1 MSRRAVIQSVGHGL
15 PVRVVTNKELIL
27 EKGIDSDDEWIVQR
41 TGIKERHLCTG
52 EEGAHSLAIKAGREA
67 LERSGLKATDIE
79 MVVVG
84 TVSGDYIWPS
94 TACFVQAALG
104 LKMAGAFDV
113 SAACAGFIYSLANAT
128 ALIETGVIDHALVI
142 GVDALSKQTD
152 WTDRSTCILF
162 GDAAAAVVVSAVEG
176 GDRGVIKTVMLADG
190 NGAPFINIDIGGTK
204 YPPNCVAPEGMK
216 YGIQM
221 MGNEVYRFAIKAMG
235 DACEKVLAEAGVHA
249 SEVDLFVPHQAN
261 MRIISA
267 AAERFKFPSKKVFV
281 NVHKYGNTS
290 GGSIPLALYEASN
303 SGRLKPGMLVLT
315 VGFGAGLVWGANLI
329 RW

>member
-1 MSRRAVIQSVGHGL
+1 MSRHAVIQSVGHAL
-15 PVRVVTNKELIL
+15 PEKIYTNVELAKE
-27 EKGIDSDDEWIVQR
+27 KHIDTSDEWIVQR
-41 TGIKERHLCTG
+41 TGIKERHICTG
-52 EEGAHSLAIKAGREA
+52 DEGAHSLAIEAGREA
-67 LERSGLKATDIE
+67 LKNSGLKPEEID
-79 MVVVG
+79 MVIVG

-104 LKMAGAFDV
+104 IKAAGAFDV

-142 GVDALSKQTD
+142 GVDALSKQID

-162 GDAAAAVVVSAVEG
+162 GDAAAAVVVSGVEG
-176 GDRGVIKTVMLADG
+176 GNRGVIKTVMLSDG
-190 NGAPFINIDIGGTK
+190 SGAPFINIDLGGTK
-204 YPPNCVAPEGMK
+204 YPPNCVAPAGLK

-221 MGNEVYRFAIKAMG
+221 KGNEVYRFAIKAMG
-235 DACEKVLAEAGVHA
+235 DACEKVLIEAGIDA
-249 SEVDLFVPHQAN
+249 AEVDLFVPHQAN
-261 MRIISA
+261 LRIIDA
-267 AAERFKFPSKKVFV
+267 AAERFNFPSEKVFV

-290 GGSIPLALYEASN
+290 GGSIPLALYEAVET
-303 SGRLKPGMLVLT
+303 GRLKPGMLVLT